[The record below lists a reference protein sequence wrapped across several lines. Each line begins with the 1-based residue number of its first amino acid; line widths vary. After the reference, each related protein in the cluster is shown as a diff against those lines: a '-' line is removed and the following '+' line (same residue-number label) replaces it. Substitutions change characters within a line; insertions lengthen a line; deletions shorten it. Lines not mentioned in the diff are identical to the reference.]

1 MPNAKSLKIDQT
13 DIRQTHSAATWSR
26 SKTLRL
32 VLCLLVSSI
41 CLYLAVR
48 GMDFART
55 AQELRQSSPTPIL
68 GAVLFLFLS
77 FWIRAWR
84 WHYLLAPIK
93 DIPVRPLF
101 RSTLIGFMGN
111 YLLPFRAGEI
121 MRAVSIGQTQGI
133 SKSAALGSI
142 VLERVFDGVVIS
154 LTPFLVLTAVELPLW
169 VTRINFALLAIYIT
183 SLVALVLATQ
193 RGWTETWIEKAL
205 AVAPVS
211 FAHRAGPLAT
221 QFLQGMKG
229 ITHSRGLLPISLLS
243 LACWVIH
250 AMYFFLMFKALD
262 LDLSFSVA
270 LVLQMVI
277 GIGVILPAA
286 PGYVGTFEY
295 FTVLGLAL
303 FDIGREAAF
312 AYSLLAHVCQFVP
325 VSAVGLF
332 FALRNGFHRLGSEPA
347 GHDERFEVLGS
358 TES

>member
-1 MPNAKSLKIDQT
+1 MWNRHKVF
-13 DIRQTHSAATWSR
+13 
-26 SKTLRL
+26 RL
-32 VLCLLVSSI
+32 ALCLGVSAVS
-41 CLYLAVR
+41 LYLAVR

-55 AQELRQSSPTPIL
+55 AQELRQGSPAPIL
-68 GAVLFLFLS
+68 GALLFLFLS
-77 FWIRAWR
+77 YWIRAWR
-84 WHYLLAPIK
+84 WRYLLAPIK

-111 YLLPFRAGEI
+111 YLLPFRAGEV

-154 LTPFLVLTAVELPLW
+154 LTPFLVLSAVELPLW
-169 VTRINFALLAIYIT
+169 VMRINFALLAIYIT
-183 SLVALVLATQ
+183 SLVALVIATQ
-193 RGWTETWIEKAL
+193 RGWTETWIARAMAL
-205 AVAPVS
+205 APLS
-211 FAHRAGPLAT
+211 FARRAGPLAT
-221 QFLQGMKG
+221 EFLHGMKG
-229 ITHSRGLLPISLLS
+229 ITHSRGLCPISLLS
-243 LACWVIH
+243 IACWVIH

-262 LDLSFSVA
+262 FDLSFSVA

-303 FDIGREAAF
+303 FGIGHEAAF

-325 VSAVGLF
+325 VAAVGLF
-332 FALRNGFHRLGSEPA
+332 FALRKGFHRLGSEPA
-347 GHDERFEVLGS
+347 GHDETFEILGS
-358 TES
+358 TKS